1 MSVGQDSVSPQ
12 VPHGVSGVQYPASYP
27 QQFDPRYGSGYGAPA
42 PHQQP
47 QQPNLFVPSQATQ
60 VPQPPQVHYLIFM
73 S

>member
-12 VPHGVSGVQYPASYP
+12 VQQGISGVQYSESY
-27 QQFDPRYGSGYGAPA
+27 QQSFDPRYGSGYGAPA

-60 VPQPPQVHYLIFM
+60 TPQAPQVIII
-73 S
+73 